1 MYSNHPA
8 DGRFS
13 FANSVLSSRSTNK
26 RGYDIDSVATK
37 RATSQMK
44 EHFEDVNRQL

>member
-1 MYSNHPA
+1 MCTNNPG

-37 RATSQMK
+37 RAVSQMK
-44 EHFEDVNRQL
+44 DNFEEATQ